1 MATSS
6 WKATLRCLSI
16 CALFLN
22 LPVALCQD
30 ISDANLLETI
40 TVTANRIEQN
50 LQEVSSAI
58 SVFDQDS
65 IEKSGII
72 DITGLEWGVPGLII
86 GQSGGEVRP
95 AMRGARTNEVGVSG
109 SGIAEQVV
117 GIFLDGIYIPTTTAG
132 LGVYVDIERI
142 EVLRGPQGTLYGR
155 NTFAG
160 SINVITKQ
168 PEFDSITGSIK
179 VLAGSYDQN
188 SYEGIVNIPIGNRV
202 ATRLVITTDKHE
214 GYISNHYLAGTSDDL
229 RQNDS
234 SYIRW
239 ATKWQP
245 RDELTATLRVDY
257 AKKEAN
263 SDAIWGYQQI
273 AGYQLTETAQGTG
286 IFNSMAAVIPG
297 HIYQPADVEN
307 DDISPYDVF
316 RNALSIN
323 QQENLSTTLIIQW
336 LTDSVDYKWTT
347 NYFKLSGK
355 QFYDNDYSDGG
366 IDEVGGFGRQDDQST
381 WSTELQATSN
391 TEGAWSWV
399 GGVFLYGQE
408 ADWEW
413 LWREDSND
421 DGVADVIAV
430 PSWGNPG
437 HDPHKVDSLAVFG
450 QLRYKFSDDFR
461 LIYGGRYNQDDK
473 SFTGDS
479 TGDWNDTAFLWKLGV
494 EYVPNKGVMLYASA
508 STGYRTGGANDR
520 RVVARG
526 ADSLYDNE
534 DVISYEIGL
543 KSDLLDGIMR
553 FNLAAYANQY
563 SDVKA
568 QLFAVAC
575 NDTTAD
581 ETVLQCIS
589 TGNFASFEYYENG
602 GGVKSIG
609 VEFDLQWLPIDD
621 LLITA
626 SMAYSDAEFKEGF
639 NLGNT
644 KLRPLLGLGNFE
656 GRQDVNDNNSQFS
669 FSGWTPAMSP
679 QYTVGLSASYEI
691 YLAKESYLT
700 AYIQMA
706 YKDDYFAFDI
716 NITEV
721 KVDAHVMA
729 DARLIWR
736 VNENFSVTAYV
747 KNIGNKAVLNRA
759 VV

>member
-6 WKATLRCLSI
+6 WNETFGCLLI
-16 CALFLN
+16 CALLFN
-22 LPVALCQD
+22 PPVALCQD

-117 GIFLDGIYIPTTTAG
+117 GIFLDGIYVPTTTAG

-188 SYEGIVNIPIGNRV
+188 SYEGIVNIPIGDRV

-214 GYISNHYLAGTSDDL
+214 GYIRNHYLAGTADDL
-229 RQNDS
+229 RQKNS
-234 SYIRW
+234 SYLRW
-239 ATKWQP
+239 MTKWQP
-245 RDELTATLRVDY
+245 RDELTAALRVDY

-286 IFNSMAAVIPG
+286 IFNPMAAVIAG

-323 QQENLSTTLIIQW
+323 QQENLSATLIIQW
-336 LTDSVDYKWTT
+336 LTDFVDYKWTT

-366 IDEVGGFGRQDDQST
+366 IDDVGGFGRQDDQST
-381 WSTELQATSN
+381 WSTEIQTASN
-391 TEGAWSWV
+391 TEGQWSWI

-421 DGVADVIAV
+421 DGIADAIAV
-430 PSWGNPG
+430 PSWGNPN

-461 LIYGGRYNQDDK
+461 LIYGGRYNRDDK

-479 TGDWNDTAFLWKLGV
+479 TGDWNDTAFLWKWV
-494 EYVPNKGVMLYASA
+494 MEYVPNKDVMLYASV
-508 STGYRTGGANDR
+508 STGYRTGGANDS

-526 ADSLYDNE
+526 ADPLYDNE
-534 DVISYEIGL
+534 DVISYEMGL

-575 NDTTAD
+575 NDTTTG

-589 TGNFASFEYYENG
+589 TGNVASFEYYENG
-602 GGVKSIG
+602 GGVKSMG
-609 VEFDLQWLPIDD
+609 VELDLQWLPIDS
-621 LLITA
+621 LLLTA

-644 KLRPLLGLGNFE
+644 QLRPLLGLGNFE

-691 YLAKESYLT
+691 YLGEESYLT
-700 AYIQMA
+700 TYIQLA
-706 YKDDYFAFDI
+706 YK
-716 NITEV
+716 E
-721 KVDAHVMA
+721 
-729 DARLIWR
+729 
-736 VNENFSVTAYV
+736 
-747 KNIGNKAVLNRA
+747 
-759 VV
+759 